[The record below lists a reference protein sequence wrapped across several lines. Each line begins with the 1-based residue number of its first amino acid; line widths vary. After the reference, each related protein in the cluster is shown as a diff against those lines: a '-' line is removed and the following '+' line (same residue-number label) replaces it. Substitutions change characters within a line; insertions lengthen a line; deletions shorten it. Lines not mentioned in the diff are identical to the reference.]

1 MSEFEAIDAAYGI
14 GDQRAQVEA
23 LVARQSAATP
33 LADGRQVEL
42 YFRTF
47 SSTEIEHKRAVAD
60 EFAAAEVL
68 AVLGARDF
76 TYGAVRLAETHGVP
90 VIDVNAVP
98 RTVFARTDPW
108 MFTIRCAQDI
118 VYLTYVEWAHRTGR
132 LEGRRIG
139 VFSDRYTATS
149 AGVAMQRLTELG
161 HRVAVHVSSDGVGVG
176 SDHDQEVVRRFADG
190 GVDLMMPFVSGSSL
204 ARALSSAADQN
215 YHPVVLDLE
224 TGEHVTD
231 VAGSVMP
238 SSIYDGTRALAM
250 SRVGEVAAGR
260 ALDPRARGALECVE
274 SATGVTLTPVGRAC
288 SGAVSNVLMVADL
301 VEVLFLGLRR
311 AGPEPD
317 RVGLVRALESITDH
331 ASVSGGT
338 LSFRPGEHWGCRA
351 MREIEWRQGA
361 WSVVGDYEAVA
372 GRSSTGS
379 STVTRCISR
388 ASSP

>member
-23 LVARQSAATP
+23 LAARQSAATP

-76 TYGAVRLAETHGVP
+76 TYGAVRLADTHGVP

-98 RTVFARTDPW
+98 RTVFAR
-108 MFTIRCAQDI
+108 
-118 VYLTYVEWAHRTGR
+118 
-132 LEGRRIG
+132 
-139 VFSDRYTATS
+139 
-149 AGVAMQRLTELG
+149 
-161 HRVAVHVSSDGVGVG
+161 AVHVSSDGVGVG